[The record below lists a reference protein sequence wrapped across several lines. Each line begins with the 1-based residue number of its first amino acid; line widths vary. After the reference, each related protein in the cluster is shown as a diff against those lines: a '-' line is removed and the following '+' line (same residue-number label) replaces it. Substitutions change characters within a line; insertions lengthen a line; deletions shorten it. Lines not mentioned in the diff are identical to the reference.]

1 MSPSYEF
8 SEVDGFTCGTVGPKG
23 RRVFFLQ
30 VREGDVEA
38 SLKMEKQQV
47 AALARFL
54 GEMLG
59 DIERRHR
66 AEAEPDPLD
75 ADPLDA
81 TPEEADFCEPDAAD
95 WTVGTIGAAY
105 EESNHR
111 IILWIEELTP
121 EDEEEAA
128 SARIALRPGQVAG
141 FVRQADELVAA
152 GRPPCQYCG
161 APLNH
166 DDGFCPCWN

>member
-1 MSPSYEF
+1 MPSSYEF
-8 SEVDGFTCGTVGPKG
+8 SDVDGFACGTVGPKG
-23 RRVFFLQ
+23 QRVFFLQ

-54 GEMLG
+54 REMLG
-59 DIERRHR
+59 DIERKGS
-66 AEAEPDPLD
+66 AEVPPDPLD
-75 ADPLDA
+75 AGA
-81 TPEEADFCEPDAAD
+81 TEADFREPDSPD
-95 WTVGTIGAAY
+95 WIVGTIGAAY
-105 EESNHR
+105 EETNRR
-111 IILWIEELTP
+111 IILWIEELT
-121 EDEEEAA
+121 EDDEDEAA

-141 FVRQADELVAA
+141 FVEQANALVAA
-152 GRPPCQYCG
+152 GRPPCPYCG

>member
-1 MSPSYEF
+1 MPFSYEF
-8 SEVDGFTCGTVGPKG
+8 SDVDGFACGTVGPKG

-30 VREGDVEA
+30 VREA

-47 AALARFL
+47 AALAKFL

-59 DIERRHR
+59 DIDEKHGPSL
-66 AEAEPDPLD
+66 ADSTSEIPD
-75 ADPLDA
+75 
-81 TPEEADFCEPDAAD
+81 EADFCEPEGPD
-95 WTVGTIGAAY
+95 WIVGTIGAAY
-105 EESNHR
+105 EESNRR
-111 IILWIEELTP
+111 IILWIEELTD

-128 SARIALRPGQVAG
+128 SARIALRPEQVAG
-141 FVRQADELVAA
+141 FILQANALVAA
-152 GRPPCQYCG
+152 GRPPCPYCG

>member
-1 MSPSYEF
+1 MASSYEF
-8 SEVDGFTCGTVGPKG
+8 SDVDGFACGTVGPKG

-54 GEMLG
+54 HEMLG
-59 DIERRHR
+59 DIERKRV
-66 AEAEPDPLD
+66 AASTP
-75 ADPLDA
+75 DPLDA
-81 TPEEADFCEPDAAD
+81 TPEEADFREPEGPD
-95 WTVGTIGAAY
+95 WIVGTIGAAY
-105 EESNHR
+105 EETNRR
-111 IILWIEELTP
+111 IILWIEELT
-121 EDEEEAA
+121 EDDEAEAA

-141 FVRQADELVAA
+141 FVEQANALVAA
-152 GRPPCQYCG
+152 GRPPCPYCG

-166 DDGFCPCWN
+166 DDGFCGCWN

>member
-1 MSPSYEF
+1 MPPSYEF
-8 SEVDGFTCGTVGPKG
+8 SDVDGFTCGTVGPKG
-23 RRVFFLQ
+23 QRVFFMQ
-30 VREGDVEA
+30 VREGDTEA

-59 DIERRHR
+59 DIGRKHVAASAR
-66 AEAEPDPLD
+66 DPLD
-75 ADPLDA
+75 G
-81 TPEEADFCEPDAAD
+81 TPEEADFRAPDGPD
-95 WTVGTIGAAY
+95 WIVGTIGAAY
-105 EESNHR
+105 EETNSR
-111 IILWIEELTP
+111 IILWIEELTTD
-121 EDEEEAA
+121 DETEAA

-141 FVRQADELVAA
+141 FVEQANALVAA
-152 GRPPCQYCG
+152 GRPPCPYCG

>member
-1 MSPSYEF
+1 MPSSYEF
-8 SEVDGFTCGTVGPKG
+8 SDVDGFACGTVGPTG

-30 VREGDVEA
+30 VREGDIEA

-54 GEMLG
+54 DEMLG
-59 DIERRHR
+59 DIERKGS
-66 AEAEPDPLD
+66 AEPPPDPRD
-75 ADPLDA
+75 ADS
-81 TPEEADFCEPDAAD
+81 TEADFREPEGPD
-95 WTVGTIGAAY
+95 WIVGTIGAAY
-105 EESNHR
+105 EETNRR
-111 IILWIEELTP
+111 IILWIEELT
-121 EDEEEAA
+121 EDDEDEAA

-141 FVRQADELVAA
+141 FVQQANALVAA
-152 GRPPCQYCG
+152 GRPPCPYCG

>member
-1 MSPSYEF
+1 MSFSYDF
-8 SEVDGFTCGTVGPKG
+8 SDVDGFTCGTVGPKG

-47 AALARFL
+47 AALAKFL
-54 GEMLG
+54 GEMLS
-59 DIERRHR
+59 DIERKR
-66 AEAEPDPLD
+66 AAASAPDSLRDGPED
-75 ADPLDA
+75 ADFRE
-81 TPEEADFCEPDAAD
+81 PEGPD
-95 WTVGTIGAAY
+95 WVVGTIGAAY
-105 EESNHR
+105 EETNSR
-111 IILWIEELTP
+111 IILWIEELTGDE
-121 EDEEEAA
+121 EDEEDEAA

-141 FVRQADELVAA
+141 FVRQANALVAA
-152 GRPPCQYCG
+152 GRPPCPYCG

>member
-1 MSPSYEF
+1 MPSSYEF
-8 SEVDGFTCGTVGPKG
+8 SDVDGFACGTVGPKG
-23 RRVFFLQ
+23 QRVFFLQ
-30 VREGDVEA
+30 VREGDTEA

-59 DIERRHR
+59 DIERKRG
-66 AEAEPDPLD
+66 AEPPEPLD
-75 ADPLDA
+75 AD
-81 TPEEADFCEPDAAD
+81 TEEADFREPDGPD
-95 WTVGTIGAAY
+95 WIVGTIGAAY
-105 EESNHR
+105 EETNRR
-111 IILWIEELTP
+111 IILWIEELTEGD
-121 EDEEEAA
+121 EDEAA

-141 FVRQADELVAA
+141 FIQQANALVAA
-152 GRPPCQYCG
+152 GRPPCPYCG

>member
-1 MSPSYEF
+1 MTSSYEF
-8 SEVDGFTCGTVGPKG
+8 SDVDGFACGTVGPKG

-59 DIERRHR
+59 DIGRKR
-66 AEAEPDPLD
+66 AAAAE
-75 ADPLDA
+75 PLDA
-81 TPEEADFCEPDAAD
+81 TPVEADFREPDGPD

-105 EESNHR
+105 EETNSR
-111 IILWIEELTP
+111 IILWIEELAEE
-121 EDEEEAA
+121 EDEAEAA
-128 SARIALRPGQVAG
+128 SARIALRPEQVAG
-141 FVRQADELVAA
+141 FVRQANELVAA
-152 GRPPCQYCG
+152 GRPPCPYCG
-161 APLNH
+161 APLNG

>member
-1 MSPSYEF
+1 MPSSYEF
-8 SEVDGFTCGTVGPKG
+8 SDVDGFACGTVGPKG
-23 RRVFFLQ
+23 QRVFFLQ

-54 GEMLG
+54 HEMLG
-59 DIERRHR
+59 DIDRKRD
-66 AEAEPDPLD
+66 ADVPPDPLD
-75 ADPLDA
+75 AGA
-81 TPEEADFCEPDAAD
+81 TEAAFREPDGPD
-95 WTVGTIGAAY
+95 WIVGTIGAAY
-105 EESNHR
+105 EETNRR
-111 IILWIEELTP
+111 IILWIEELT
-121 EDEEEAA
+121 EDDEDEAA

-141 FVRQADELVAA
+141 FVEQANALVAA
-152 GRPPCQYCG
+152 GRPPCPYCG

>member
-1 MSPSYEF
+1 MPFSYDF
-8 SEVDGFTCGTVGPKG
+8 SDVDGFTCGTVGPKG
-23 RRVFFLQ
+23 QRVFFLQ

-54 GEMLG
+54 REMLA
-59 DIERRHR
+59 DIERKR
-66 AEAEPDPLD
+66 AAASATDPLRNI
-75 ADPLDA
+75 
-81 TPEEADFCEPDAAD
+81 TEQADFREPEGPD
-95 WTVGTIGAAY
+95 WIVGTIGAAY
-105 EESNHR
+105 EETNSR
-111 IILWIEELTP
+111 IILWIEELTGE
-121 EDEEEAA
+121 EDDEAA

-141 FVRQADELVAA
+141 FVRQANALVAA
-152 GRPPCQYCG
+152 GRPPCHFCG

>member
-1 MSPSYEF
+1 MPSSYEF
-8 SEVDGFTCGTVGPKG
+8 SDVDGFACGTVGPKG
-23 RRVFFLQ
+23 QRVFFLQ
-30 VREGDVEA
+30 VREGDIEA

-59 DIERRHR
+59 DIERKR
-66 AEAEPDPLD
+66 ADSPPPDPLD
-75 ADPLDA
+75 AS
-81 TPEEADFCEPDAAD
+81 PEETDFHEPAGPD
-95 WTVGTIGAAY
+95 WIVGTIGAAY
-105 EESNHR
+105 EETNSR
-111 IILWIEELTP
+111 IILWIEELT
-121 EDEEEAA
+121 EDEEAEAA

-141 FVRQADELVAA
+141 FIEQANALVAA
-152 GRPPCQYCG
+152 GRPPCPFCG

>member
-1 MSPSYEF
+1 MPSSYEF
-8 SEVDGFTCGTVGPKG
+8 SDVDGFACGTVGPKG

-59 DIERRHR
+59 DIERTHV
-66 AEAEPDPLD
+66 ASSA
-75 ADPLDA
+75 ADPLEA
-81 TPEEADFCEPDAAD
+81 IPEAAAFREPEGAD
-95 WTVGTIGAAY
+95 WIVGTIGAAY
-105 EESNHR
+105 EETNRR
-111 IILWIEELTP
+111 IILWIEELTE
-121 EDEEEAA
+121 EDDVEAA
-128 SARIALRPGQVAG
+128 SARIALRPGQAAG
-141 FVRQADELVAA
+141 FIRQATALVAA
-152 GRPPCQYCG
+152 GRPPCPYCG

>member
-1 MSPSYEF
+1 MPFSYDF
-8 SEVDGFTCGTVGPKG
+8 SDVDGFACGTVGPKG

-30 VREGDVEA
+30 VREGSVEA

-59 DIERRHR
+59 DIDAKH
-66 AEAEPDPLD
+66 EPSP
-75 ADPLDA
+75 ADPPQRSPTEA
-81 TPEEADFCEPDAAD
+81 NFREPEGPD
-95 WTVGTIGAAY
+95 WIVGTIGAAY
-105 EESNHR
+105 EESNRR
-111 IILWIEELTP
+111 IILWIEELT
-121 EDEEEAA
+121 DEEEGEAA
-128 SARIALRPGQVAG
+128 SARIALRPEQVAG
-141 FVRQADELVAA
+141 FIRQANALVAA
-152 GRPPCQYCG
+152 GRPPCPYCG